1 MTYLPLPPPPHS
13 PANSVGK
20 PYSNHIEV
28 GVFSLTGSRLP
39 DGQVG
44 IIGTRGPHL
53 MLGYIGFPPHNSTE
67 FYMTND
73 LGYFHSPSSTFC
85 FVGRASDTVR
95 TGGETVV
102 CAEVER
108 EVTRLDLGLRECAV
122 FGIDDLKSAM
132 GEVRAGAKRQQ
143 KQDAI
148 CRSATAGALT
158 KTPPLASLPT
168 HPIARRFAPLPL
180 TPVDIIQPLRP
191 CVWFPRCRAFQLGA
205 H

>member
-1 MTYLPLPPPPHS
+1 
-13 PANSVGK
+13 
-20 PYSNHIEV
+20 
-28 GVFSLTGSRLP
+28 
-39 DGQVG
+39 
-44 IIGTRGPHL
+44 

-148 CRSATAGALT
+148 CRSATARAIPNTLSSHF
-158 KTPPLASLPT
+158 PRNPLASL
-168 HPIARRFAPLPL
+168 IAGSLCCRGTICWRDNLPL
-180 TPVDIIQPLRP
+180 NRKGSERKVGIGWL
-191 CVWFPRCRAFQLGA
+191 
-205 H
+205 